1 MEKKFLRRRQVQA
14 ITGLP
19 TSSLYEL
26 MAKGK
31 FPKNFRLSVH
41 RVAWDSEAITAWQN
55 ERLAAGRPLPTERE
69 AQPA

>member
-1 MEKKFLRRRQVQA
+1 MEKKFLRRRQVQE

-19 TSSLYEL
+19 VSSLYEL

-31 FPKNFRLSVH
+31 FPKNFRLSVN
-41 RVAWDSEAITAWQN
+41 RVAWDSEAIAAWQN
-55 ERLAAGRPLPTERE
+55 ERLAGHAE